1 MDTLRILV
9 VDDNDD
15 AAESLAEL
23 LTLNGHDARF
33 VEDAKAALDL
43 LGQFKPEVML
53 IDLALPE
60 IDGFELARR
69 IRAQQDGANPRL
81 IALTGFGQKDIRDK
95 ATAAG
100 FDQFLVKPVTYEKI
114 AAFLKKT

>member
-1 MDTLRILV
+1 MDTFRILV

-33 VEDAKAALDL
+33 VADANAALGL
-43 LGQFKPEVML
+43 LKQFKPEVML

-69 IRAQQDGANPRL
+69 IRAQKDGADPRL
-81 IALTGFGQKDIRDK
+81 IALTGYGQKEMRDK

-100 FDQFLVKPVTYEKI
+100 FDQFLVKPLNYDKI
-114 AAFLKKT
+114 EAFLKKK